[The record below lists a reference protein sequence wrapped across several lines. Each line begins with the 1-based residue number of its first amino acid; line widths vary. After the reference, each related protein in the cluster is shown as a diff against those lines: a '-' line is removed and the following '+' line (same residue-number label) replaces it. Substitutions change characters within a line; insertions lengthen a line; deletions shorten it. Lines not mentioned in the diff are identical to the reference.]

1 MYNKTEFL
9 FFHLQFFSANQKK
22 VPVCKSSEQKKKKK
36 TATELRLERLQE
48 FRKQKQEKKKEGE
61 KTKKKPWRAGLR
73 QSAGCYTSKKKD
85 FTFNKKEVTDTQ
97 RETTNG
103 NTKASVWKVTSINR
117 AKVCILYNTLFTV
130 QYGFRWQRNRPFLIQ
145 PSRR

>member
-1 MYNKTEFL
+1 M
-9 FFHLQFFSANQKK
+9 
-22 VPVCKSSEQKKKKK
+22 PVRKSSEKTKKK
-36 TATELRLERLQE
+36 TAVELRLERLQE
-48 FRKQKQEKKKEGE
+48 FRKQKQEKKKVEE

-117 AKVCILYNTLFTV
+117 AKVCMIHTV
-130 QYGFRWQRNRPFLIQ
+130 YCSMNLYGF
-145 PSRR
+145 